1 MVNNADKTKRIA
13 KNTVLLYVQMFV
25 TMAVSLYTSRVILDA
40 LGVVDFGI
48 YNLVGGFVSMFGIV
62 KAGLVSATQRFI
74 SFELGVGNYKEL
86 RRTFSTCVFIYLF
99 LAVLATLLAETFG
112 PWFIE
117 SKLRIPHNR
126 VYAAYWVF
134 HLSLIS
140 LVGNLLSYPYNALII
155 AHERMKAFA
164 YVSVIE
170 SFLKLGISLLIY
182 IAFFD
187 KLIEY
192 TLLLCLVQ
200 LLVPTFYFFYCKKNF
215 KESKLLYKFDKAK
228 LKEIYAFT
236 GWSMFGGLANM
247 SITQGLNFLLGMYFS
262 PVVNAARGIAVQVQ
276 AAISQFASNFQL
288 AIDPQIIKS
297 YAAEEKLY
305 LSKLIFAS
313 SRFSFFLLYIISLP
327 IVLEADIILKLWLHE
342 VPAYTTVFFRLVI
355 LVTIMDAVTNPA
367 VKAIQATGK
376 IKQYQLSVNTLIIA
390 TLPISYLAL
399 HFGFP
404 PYSVF
409 IVLVIMNF
417 IAFMVRFYMIDKL
430 VKIKVSDIFRRIIS
444 PIIKVVILSCALP
457 IIVHVLLPDTILR
470 LLLVLVLSTIII
482 LLVSYAFG
490 MDANEKSIC
499 KSRLKI
505 LKTKYYDNKK
515 NN

>member
-1 MVNNADKTKRIA
+1 MVNNTDKTKRIA

-74 SFELGVGNYKEL
+74 AYDLGSGNQKEL
-86 RRTFSTCVFIYLF
+86 QRTFSTCVFIYIF
-99 LAVLATLLAETFG
+99 LAIIAIILAESIG

-117 SKLRIPHNR
+117 NKLQIPEEKKFS
-126 VYAAYWVF
+126 ATIVF
-134 HLSLIS
+134 HFSIIALAFS
-140 LVGNLLSYPYNALII
+140 LLSYPYNALII

-164 YVSVIE
+164 YISVYEVVS
-170 SFLKLGISLLIY
+170 KLFISLFIY
-182 IAFFD
+182 VSGYD
-187 KLIEY
+187 KLITY
-192 TLLLCLVQ
+192 AILICLSQITIPV
-200 LLVPTFYFFYCKKNF
+200 LYYIFCKRNF
-215 KESKLLYKFDKAK
+215 IESKILYRFDIRKI
-228 LKEIYAFT
+228 KEIYSFT
-236 GWSMFGGLANM
+236 GWSMLGGLANM
-247 SITQGLNFLLGMYFS
+247 SITQGLNFVLGLFFN
-262 PVVNAARGIAVQVQ
+262 PAVNAARGIAVQAQ
-276 AAISQFASNFQL
+276 AAITQFSSNFQM

-297 YAAEEKLY
+297 YASGDTQY
-305 LSKLIFAS
+305 LSTLVFAS
-313 SRFSFFLLYIISLP
+313 SRLSFFLLYIVTLP
-327 IVLEADIILKLWLHE
+327 IMLETDQILHLWLHE
-342 VPAYTTVFFRLVI
+342 VPEYTTIFFRLVI
-355 LVTIMDAVTNPA
+355 LVTIMDAITNPA
-367 VKAIQATGK
+367 VKAIQATGRIRK
-376 IKQYQLSVNTLIIA
+376 YQLSVNTIIIA

-399 HFGFP
+399 QFGFP

-444 PIIKVVILSCALP
+444 PIIKVVILSCTLP

>member
-1 MVNNADKTKRIA
+1 MVNNTDKTKRIA

-390 TLPISYLAL
+390 TLPISYLFL
-399 HFGFP
+399 ELGCP

-409 IVLVIMNF
+409 IVLVVMNSM
-417 IAFMVRFYMIDKL
+417 AFLVRFYMMNKL
-430 VKIKVSDIFRRIIS
+430 IHIEFSDILCRIIF
-444 PIIKVVILSCALP
+444 PILKIVGLSCVFP
-457 IIVHVLLPDTILR
+457 TILHLILKESITR
-470 LLLVLVLSTIII
+470 MSIVFFSSTILI
-482 LLVSYAFG
+482 LMASFCFG
-490 MDANEKSIC
+490 VNASEREFLISKFKQIKNTIC
-499 KSRLKI
+499 C
-505 LKTKYYDNKK
+505 
-515 NN
+515 

>member
-1 MVNNADKTKRIA
+1 
-13 KNTVLLYVQMFV
+13 
-25 TMAVSLYTSRVILDA
+25 MAVSLYTSRVILDA

-390 TLPISYLAL
+390 TLPISYLFL
-399 HFGFP
+399 ELGCP

-409 IVLVIMNF
+409 IVLVVMNSM
-417 IAFMVRFYMIDKL
+417 AFLVRFYMMNKL
-430 VKIKVSDIFRRIIS
+430 IHIEFSDILCRIIF
-444 PIIKVVILSCALP
+444 PILKIVGLSCVFP
-457 IIVHVLLPDTILR
+457 TILHLILKESITR
-470 LLLVLVLSTIII
+470 MCIVFFSSTILI
-482 LLVSYAFG
+482 LMASFCFG
-490 MDANEKSIC
+490 VNASEREFLISKFKQIKNTIC
-499 KSRLKI
+499 C
-505 LKTKYYDNKK
+505 
-515 NN
+515 

>member
-1 MVNNADKTKRIA
+1 MANNADKTKRIA
-13 KNTVLLYVQMFV
+13 KNTVLLYVQMFI

-40 LGVVDFGI
+40 LGIVDFGI
-48 YNLVGGFVSMFGIV
+48 YNLVGGFVAMFGIV

-86 RRTFSTCVFIYLF
+86 RRTFSTCVYIYLF
-99 LAVLATLLAETFG
+99 LAVLAALLAETFG
-112 PWFIE
+112 PWFIVN
-117 SKLRIPHNR
+117 KLQIPHNR
-126 VYAAYWVF
+126 VNAAYWVF

-140 LVGNLLSYPYNALII
+140 LIGNLLSFPYNALII

-192 TLLLCLVQ
+192 TFLLCLVQ

-215 KESKLLYKFDKAK
+215 KESKLLYKFDKSK
-228 LKEIYAFT
+228 IKEIYAFT
-236 GWSMFGGLANM
+236 GWSMLGGFANM

-262 PVVNAARGIAVQVQ
+262 PVVNAARGIAVQAQ

-297 YAAEEKLY
+297 YAAGEKLY

-342 VPAYTTVFFRLVI
+342 VPVYTTIFFRLVI

-390 TLPISYLAL
+390 TLPISYLFL
-399 HFGFP
+399 ELGCP

-409 IVLVIMNF
+409 IILVVMNI
-417 IAFMVRFYMIDKL
+417 IAFVVRFYMINIL
-430 VKIKVSDIFRRIIS
+430 IRIEFSDILYRIIL
-444 PIIKVVILSCALP
+444 PILKVVGLSCVFP
-457 IIVHVLLPDTILR
+457 TILHLMIKESILR
-470 LLLVLVLSTIII
+470 MSIVFFSSTILI
-482 LLVSYAFG
+482 LMATFFFG
-490 MDANEKSIC
+490 VTASEREFLISKFKRI
-499 KSRLKI
+499 
-505 LKTKYYDNKK
+505 K
-515 NN
+515 NTTC